1 TPFWS
6 FKGGLTKKPNY
17 SLFDSI
23 LANDVKLVAKRQLNS
38 AGKLPKSLVEANN
51 NDITSGYAEVK
62 KTKLD
67 DDVVLVSSGVEEKS
81 FNEIINQ
88 VAELDEIYSD
98 THAQIV
104 AKMIEKPLVGPPHEE
119 SFDDART
126 YTSLQ
131 LAFKNPVAPD
141 TPDRYEDVIVN
152 PLSPKIDPKAAVMKP
167 APVPPKR
174 DNDPSLPPLPP
185 KRTKK
190 LETYIGGSTT
200 SIQLTGKQAD
210 ILLTR
215 SGSMRS
221 TSVSRTQSFNLQRPK
236 SQGELVP
243 LGKRLPPV
251 PIASATLPNPKKRG
265 FFSKLFGRRSS
276 KCSAKALSREASV
289 TPSYNSTRSLQV
301 DSALSKSSGNIS
313 THSSNSIRI
322 RLKDDSPPPIT
333 ESEVSFPLYQ
343 KPTMT
348 IAPITIVPPALPPM
362 DVDVDLQMDLTEAE
376 NYALYT
382 AMAPHATQSEFDEF
396 SCYYAPVEGGKLLTG
411 AEVAARLA
419 GRT

>member
-67 DDVVLVSSGVEEKS
+67 DDVVLVSNSVEEKS

-104 AKMIEKPLVGPPHEE
+104 AKMTEKPPMGPPHEE

-131 LAFKNPVAPD
+131 LAFKNPVAHD
-141 TPDRYEDVIVN
+141 TPDRYEDVIVD
-152 PLSPKIDPKAAVMKP
+152 PLSPKNDPKAAIMRP
-167 APVPPKR
+167 APLPPKR

-243 LGKRLPPV
+243 PGKRLPPV
-251 PIASATLPNPKKRG
+251 PNASATLPNPKKRS

-348 IAPITIVPPALPPM
+348 IAPITIAPASLPPM
-362 DVDVDLQMDLTEAE
+362 DVDADLQMDLTEAE

-382 AMAPHATQSEFDEF
+382 TMAPHATQSEFDEF